1 MATEI
6 RPAWH
11 ALSTDEAL
19 AAAAAT
25 AAGLSTGEA
34 EARRAAHGPNVIPRA
49 RKDGPLRVLL
59 RQVESP
65 LVWVLAAAAAVAVAV
80 GKVDDGLI
88 VLAVVVLNT
97 IVGFVQEFRAGRA
110 IEALGGM
117 VAEQA
122 TVLRDGA
129 RTTVATAALVPG
141 DVVLLAAG
149 DKVPADA
156 RVLAQKNLHVDE
168 SALTGESLPV
178 AKREAPFVA
187 DAGLGDRTSLVF
199 GGTLA
204 TAGTGTAVVVA
215 TGADTELGRISALMR
230 EAGGVETPLARALA
244 RIGRILTVGILVVA
258 ALLFVVGTAR
268 SLAHGLPLADALRE
282 MLVFA
287 IALAVG
293 AIPEGLPAIVTIAL
307 AVGVR
312 RMAARRA
319 IVRRLPA
326 VETLGS
332 TTVICS
338 DKTGT
343 LTRNEMTAVRLW
355 TPAAEIAVSGTG
367 YAPHG
372 TFDHPDAHAIVTEL
386 LESAALCNDAAL
398 AQVDDAWRITGDPT
412 EGALVVAAAKA
423 GIDVAALRRAAPRAD
438 EVPFSSEAQWM
449 ATLHAAGAARRLV
462 LKGAPEVVL
471 ARTAGDPATALD
483 AAHRF
488 AAQGLRVLAIAARA
502 LPAGQDRIADD
513 DVAAGFR
520 LLGLIGLLD
529 PPRAEAIEAVAACR
543 SAGIRVKMITGDHGG
558 TAQAIGA
565 RLGLAGAAVTGRE
578 LATTDPAALGAVATR
593 TDVFARVAPE
603 HKLHLV
609 RALQERGEVVAMTG
623 DGVNDAPALE
633 QADIGVAM
641 GITGT
646 AVSREAADLVLT
658 DDNFA
663 TIVAAVGEGRRIF
676 DNLLKSIIFV
686 LPTNLGLALI
696 LVAAVVAFP
705 FDPASGELLLPIRA
719 TQLLWINLVAAVALA
734 LPLAFEAAEPDLM
747 RRPPRRRDAP
757 LLDRGTIAR
766 IAVAA
771 LAMTLAAVGVF
782 LWEYAGSGEDALAR
796 AQTMAVTTVI
806 AFQVFYLQ
814 SCRAL
819 RGSALSAGL
828 FTNPWVFG
836 GVALVLGLQALYVY
850 APPLHAAF
858 GSAPLGARDLALSVA
873 AGAAVLP
880 LIALTKGLLG
890 RAPRPAEV
898 TS

>member
-1 MATEI
+1 MATDI

-11 ALSTDEAL
+11 ALSADEAL
-19 AAAAAT
+19 AAAAADSS
-25 AAGLSTGEA
+25 GLSSA
-34 EARRAAHGPNVIPRA
+34 EAAARLSAHGPNVIPRG
-49 RKDGPLRVLL
+49 RKDGPFRVLL

-65 LVWVLAAAAAVAVAV
+65 LVWVLAAAAAVAIAV

-122 TVLRDGA
+122 TVLRDGT
-129 RTTVATAALVPG
+129 RTTVETAALVPG

-178 AKREAPFVA
+178 AKREAPVAA

-215 TGADTELGRISALMR
+215 TGAGTELGRISALMR

-244 RIGRILTVGILVVA
+244 RIGRLLTVGILVVA
-258 ALLFVVGTAR
+258 AVLFAVGTAR
-268 SLAHGLPLADALRE
+268 SIAHGLPLDAALRE

-367 YAPHG
+367 YEPRG

-386 LESAALCNDAAL
+386 LEAAALCNDSAL
-398 AQVDDAWRITGDPT
+398 AEAGGAWRITGDPT
-412 EGALVVAAAKA
+412 EGALVVVAAKA
-423 GIDVAALRRAAPRAD
+423 GIDVEALRRAAPRAD

-471 ARTAGDPATALD
+471 ARTAGDSAAALD

-488 AAQGLRVLAIAARA
+488 AGQGLRVLAVATRA
-502 LPAGQDRIADD
+502 VPAGQDRIADA

-520 LLGLIGLLD
+520 LLGLVGLLD

-543 SAGIRVKMITGDHGG
+543 AAGIRVKMITGDHGG

-578 LATTDPAALGAVATR
+578 LAVAEPATLGDVATR

-603 HKLHLV
+603 HKLQLV

-676 DNLLKSIIFV
+676 DNLLKSIVFV

-705 FDPASGELLLPIRA
+705 FDPRSGELLLPIRA

-757 LLDRGTIAR
+757 LLDGGVVAR

-771 LAMTLAAVGVF
+771 VAMTLAAVGVF
-782 LWEYAGSGEDALAR
+782 LWEYAASGEDALAR

-819 RGSALSAGL
+819 RGSALRTGPFA
-828 FTNPWVFG
+828 NPWVFA
-836 GVALVLGLQALYVY
+836 GVALVLALQALYVY
-850 APPLHAAF
+850 APPLQAAF
-858 GSAPLGARDLALSVA
+858 GSAPLGARDLAVSIA

-880 LIALTKGLLG
+880 LIALTKWLLG
-890 RAPRPAEV
+890 RTPRAAEV